1 MDDFIKKMMAE
12 SPMAAAVI
20 AVVLIFMRY
29 LKDRDRANR
38 DYHREQR
45 ETMTKTF
52 KQFHDEH
59 IDARN
64 EARDSVQRNT
74 AALET
79 NVSATNRNSFAVET
93 LAKSIDGLVRTSS
106 NGHSK

>member
-1 MDDFIKKMMAE
+1 MLDKLGEKLLE
-12 SPMAAAVI
+12 QSPAGAIVI
-20 AVVLIFMRY
+20 VVILIFMRY

-45 ETMTKTF
+45 ETLVKTF

-59 IDARN
+59 IDARS
-64 EARDSVQRNT
+64 ESRDAVHRNT
-74 AALET
+74 SALET

-93 LAKSIDGLVRTSS
+93 LAKSIDTLARSS
-106 NGHSK
+106 NVKH